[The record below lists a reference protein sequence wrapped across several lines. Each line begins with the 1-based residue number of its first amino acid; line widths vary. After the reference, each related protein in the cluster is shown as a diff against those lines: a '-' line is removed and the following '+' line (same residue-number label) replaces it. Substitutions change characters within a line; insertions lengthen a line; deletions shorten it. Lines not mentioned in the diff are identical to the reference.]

1 MVKKNKERF
10 ELDLSKSAT
19 KTPDMMSDEEVL
31 SKMKRGFNNKY
42 VCFEYPFAWQELP
55 SEEEDEF
62 TDIMLFNRSNNAIVK
77 ISTQPCLIDN
87 IDDLKT
93 AIEEDLKSKGC
104 EIQQS
109 ALEKMDTQDIW
120 DVFYTTKEG
129 LEIEQFSIL
138 KDNNLYNL
146 ELYTKNNR
154 DQATVKSFVDVI
166 QTFTILKPSY
176 KVNGDSYEKL

>member
-1 MVKKNKERF
+1 MVKNNKERF
-10 ELDLSKSAT
+10 ELDLSKNAENY
-19 KTPDMMSDEEVL
+19 DENNDEDIIRN
-31 SKMKRGFNNKY
+31 MRRGFNNKY
-42 VCFEYPFAWQELP
+42 VCFEYPFAWQQMP
-55 SEEEDEF
+55 IDEEDEF
-62 TDIMLFNRSNNAIVK
+62 TDIMLFNRTNNAIVK

-87 IDDLKT
+87 IDDLKEE
-93 AIEEDLKSKGC
+93 IEKDLKSKGC

-109 ALEKMDTQDIW
+109 ALEKMETQDIW
-120 DVFYTTKEG
+120 DVFYITSEG

-154 DQATVKSFVDVI
+154 DQVTVTSFVDVI

-176 KVNGDSYEKL
+176 RIVGDSYEKIE